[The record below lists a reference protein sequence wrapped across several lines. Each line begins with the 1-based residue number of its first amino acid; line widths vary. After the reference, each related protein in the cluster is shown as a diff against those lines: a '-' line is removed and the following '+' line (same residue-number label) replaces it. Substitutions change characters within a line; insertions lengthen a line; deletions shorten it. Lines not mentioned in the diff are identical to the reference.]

1 MNARIEH
8 RPATMVWDRVEQA
21 RDNLAD
27 LCRRHAVHRLS
38 LFGSATGPEFDPK
51 HSDLDF
57 VVEFEDLTPPEYA
70 EAYFGLWEGLQKL
83 FGRPVDLLT
92 APALENPYLRNA
104 VEQHRIELYA
114 A

>member
-1 MNARIEH
+1 
-8 RPATMVWDRVEQA
+8 MVWDRVEQA

-38 LFGSATGPEFDPK
+38 LFGSATGSEFDPE

-57 VVEFEDLTPPEYA
+57 VVGFAELTPPEYA
-70 EAYFGLWEGLQKL
+70 EAYFGLWEDLQKL
-83 FGRPVDLLT
+83 FGRPVDLLS

-104 VEQHRIELYA
+104 VEQRRIELYA